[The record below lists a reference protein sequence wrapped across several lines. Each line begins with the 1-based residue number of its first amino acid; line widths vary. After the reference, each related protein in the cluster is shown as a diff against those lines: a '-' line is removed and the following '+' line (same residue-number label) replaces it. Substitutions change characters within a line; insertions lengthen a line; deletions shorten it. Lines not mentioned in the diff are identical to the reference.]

1 MSFCIFSTAS
11 NMKIPCTAVRN
22 FALTH
27 LDKNSGNVQSIIIA
41 HVVLIICIMNL
52 FVNLHPK
59 LLLTAKK
66 VKCNSNICHI
76 SMDQKLYVYH
86 EPKLQS
92 GCKVL

>member
-1 MSFCIFSTAS
+1 MYFCIFCTAS

-27 LDKNSGNVQSIIIA
+27 LNKNSGNVRSITLM
-41 HVVLIICIMNL
+41 HVVLIICIMNV

-59 LLLTAKK
+59 LLLSAKK
-66 VKCNSNICHI
+66 VKCNINFCHI